1 MRAKCK
7 KKSKKSVSHAKR
19 ESRRHQTQ
27 RRLQVDSRATSKISR
42 RENKRADTKEVAPT
56 PITGWRL
63 WLFRIIAVT
72 VIPALLFLL
81 VEVSLRIAGYGFPT
95 TATVK
100 YKLNGQDA
108 YCDNVKFTWRFF
120 PPTIGREFDPFI
132 SPVKKPEGTYRIFV
146 LGASAAKGTPEP
158 AFSFARL
165 LRVMLQDRYPDVH
178 FEIISAAT
186 AAINS
191 HVVLEIAK
199 DCARHQPDL
208 FVVYLGNNEVVGPY
222 GAGTVFTPLSSSLSL
237 IRLGI
242 ALKATKTAQMVTNL
256 LKLAGA
262 GRDVPKLWR
271 GMEMFLE
278 KQVQADDPALRTVY
292 QHFQSNLEDI
302 SGTAKKSGA
311 KIIFCTVASNLKDS
325 APFASL
331 HRGGLTETEKK
342 KWDDIYQQGVEF
354 ELAGDHTQAVER
366 YLAAAKIDS
375 RYADLHFRLGRCYWA
390 MGEYECAR
398 ESYISARELDTLRF
412 RADTRINEVIRDV
425 AGGSAAEG
433 VRLVDAVEEF
443 EKNSPHGVPGEELF
457 CEHVHLN
464 FSGNYLLAKAV
475 LSQVEQILP
484 QWVTSRKLEPAS
496 GGPVLT
502 EAQCAQRLSYNP
514 WTRYNIAC
522 AVLNAQLK
530 QPPFTNQLYHDER
543 LQQFH
548 EKLTVLKSSLTPEI
562 LAGIAAQYRQ
572 AIQDEPS
579 DWWLRW
585 QYALLLWADLK
596 DSTAAA
602 EQYRSM
608 VKCLPHSYRP
618 RLSLARVLA
627 GLGQLD
633 EAKEHL
639 LAVLRIKPTSATAY
653 YYLGSIHQARG
664 QLDDATECYSTA
676 VRLRPNYTE
685 AYNNLAGVLSLRG
698 KADQAVQ
705 VCRKGLLFAP
715 DDALL
720 HCNLGVL
727 LGGQGRRHEALKEL
741 HAALQIDPNSVE
753 IRRVLKAFQEKR
765 DLID

>member
-1 MRAKCK
+1 MRAKRK
-7 KKSKKSVSHAKR
+7 KISKKSVSNAK
-19 ESRRHQTQ
+19 SQRRRRQT
-27 RRLQVDSRATSKISR
+27 RTRLQVDSRAASKISR
-42 RENKRADTKEVAPT
+42 RQNKQIDTQKVAAT

-81 VEVSLRIAGYGFPT
+81 LELSLRIAGYGFPT

-100 YKLNGQDA
+100 YRLNGQDA

-132 SPVKKPEGTYRIFV
+132 SPVKKPEGTYRVFV

-158 AFSFARL
+158 AFSFTRF
-165 LRVMLQDRYPDVH
+165 LRVMLQDRYPDVD
-178 FEIISAAT
+178 FELISAAT

-199 DCARHQPDL
+199 DCARHRPDL

-242 ALKATKTAQMVTNL
+242 VLKATRTAQMLTNL
-256 LKLAGA
+256 LKLTGA
-262 GRDVPKLWR
+262 GRDGPKVWR

-278 KQVQADDPALRTVY
+278 KQVQADDAALRTVY
-292 QHFQSNLEDI
+292 QHFQRNLEDI
-302 SGTAKKSGA
+302 SATAKKSGA

-325 APFASL
+325 PPFASL
-331 HRGGLTETEKK
+331 HRRGLSETQKK

-354 ELAGDHTQAVER
+354 ESAGDYAQAAER
-366 YLAAAKIDS
+366 YSVAAKIDS

-390 MGEYECAR
+390 MGEYERAR
-398 ESYISARELDTLRF
+398 ESYVSARELDTLRF
-412 RADTRINEVIRDV
+412 RADTRINEIIREV
-425 AGGSAAEG
+425 AGGRATEG
-433 VRLVDAVEEF
+433 IHLVDAVEEF
-443 EKNSPHGVPGEELF
+443 EKNSPHGIPGEELF

-464 FSGNYLLAKAV
+464 FSGNYLLAKAA
-475 LSQVEQILP
+475 LSQIEQVLP
-484 QWVTSRKLEPAS
+484 QRVTSQKLESAS
-496 GGPVLT
+496 IRHMLT
-502 EAQCAQRLSYNP
+502 EEQCAQRLYYNP

-522 AVLNAQLK
+522 AVLNTQLK

-543 LQQFH
+543 LKQFN
-548 EKLTVLKSSLTPEI
+548 ENLAVLKSSLTPDT

-572 AIQDEPS
+572 AIQNEPS

-596 DSTAAA
+596 DSAAAA
-602 EQYRSM
+602 EQYRAV

-618 RLSLARVLA
+618 RLSLARLLA

-639 LAVLRIKPTSATAY
+639 LAVLQIKPTSATAY
-653 YYLGSIHQARG
+653 YYLGSIHQTQGR
-664 QLDDATECYSTA
+664 LDDATECYSKA
-676 VRLRPNYTE
+676 VRLRPNYAE

-698 KADQAVQ
+698 KTEQAVQ
-705 VCRKGLLFAP
+705 VCRKGLFFTP

-727 LGGQGRRHEALKEL
+727 LGGQGRKHEALKEL
-741 HAALQIDPNSVE
+741 NVALQIDPNSVE
-753 IRRVLKAFQEKR
+753 IRRVLKAFQEKYN
-765 DLID
+765 LID

>member
-1 MRAKCK
+1 MPARRKRKRKAPARHITRKAQQSKGKGRSRAK
-7 KKSKKSVSHAKR
+7 SKTTSSISSERDEQAGAKR
-19 ESRRHQTQ
+19 VFLE
-27 RRLQVDSRATSKISR
+27 
-42 RENKRADTKEVAPT
+42 
-56 PITGWRL
+56 PIVGWRL

-72 VIPALLFLL
+72 IIPALLFLL
-81 VEVSLRIAGYGFPT
+81 LELCLRIAGYGFPT

-100 YKLNGQDA
+100 YKSNGQDA
-108 YCDNVKFTWRFF
+108 FCDNVKFTWRFF

-132 SPVKKPEGTYRIFV
+132 LPVKKAEGTYRIFV

-158 AFSFARL
+158 AFSFTRFL
-165 LRVMLQDRYPDVH
+165 QVMLQDRYPDAH
-178 FEIISAAT
+178 FELTSVAT

-208 FVVYLGNNEVVGPY
+208 FIVYLGNNEVVGPY

-242 ALKATKTAQMVTNL
+242 ALKATRTAQMVTNL
-256 LKLAGA
+256 LKLAGIEQDA
-262 GRDVPKLWR
+262 PKLWR

-278 KQVQADDPALRTVY
+278 KQVQAEDPSLKTVY
-292 QHFQSNLEDI
+292 QHFKRNLEDI
-302 SGTAKKSGA
+302 SATAKKSGA

-325 APFASL
+325 PPFASL
-331 HRGGLTETEKK
+331 HRGGLTEMEQK
-342 KWDDIYQQGVEF
+342 KWDDVYQQGVEF
-354 ELAGDHTQAVER
+354 ELAGDYTQAVER

-375 RYADLHFRLGRCYWA
+375 RYADLQFRLGRCYWA
-390 MGEYECAR
+390 MGEYERAR
-398 ESYISARELDTLRF
+398 ESYINARELDTLRF
-412 RADTRINEVIRDV
+412 RADSQINEIIRDV
-425 AGGSAAEG
+425 AGGRAAEG
-433 VRLVDAVEEF
+433 VHLVDAVEEF

-484 QWVTSRKLEPAS
+484 QWVASRKLQSAS
-496 GGPVLT
+496 GRPVLT
-502 EAQCAQRLSYNP
+502 EEQCAQRLSYNP

-522 AVLNAQLK
+522 AILNTQLK

-543 LQQFH
+543 LRQFQ
-548 EKLTVLKSSLTPEI
+548 EKLNVLKSSLTPQT

-572 AIQDEPS
+572 AIDNEPT

-585 QYALLLWADLK
+585 EYALLLSADLK
-596 DSTAAA
+596 DNAAAA
-602 EQYRSM
+602 EQYRSV

-618 RLSLARVLA
+618 RLSLAGALA

-633 EAKEHL
+633 EAKERF

-653 YYLGSIHQARG
+653 YCLGSIHQTQGR
-664 QLDDATECYSTA
+664 LDNAIECYSMA
-676 VRLRPNYTE
+676 VRWRPNYTE

-698 KADQAVQ
+698 KADQAIQ

-741 HAALQIDPNSVE
+741 NVALQIDPNSAE
-753 IRRVLKAFQEKR
+753 IRRVLKAFQEKYNLV
-765 DLID
+765 D